1 MSIFINIWHS
11 RVPFYVYF
19 SKLHGCFSSW
29 LNLPLLATFSLKRL
43 IQLSH
48 CSPGFLQQAPAWPP
62 HCELIIP
69 TAVLGLLLIHS
80 HLAFVYNP
88 SGDNQQ
94 KVRLLSV
101 LSYLPSLFPG
111 LLGCSHFGRLS
122 LPIILLKQMF
132 LS

>member
-1 MSIFINIWHS
+1 M
-11 RVPFYVYF
+11 YF

-88 SGDNQQ
+88 SSDNRQ
-94 KVRLLSV
+94 KVQLLSV
-101 LSYLPSLFPG
+101 LSYLPSVPGFIRLQPLWPPVSAHHPAKANVSVLIVILF
-111 LLGCSHFGRLS
+111 
-122 LPIILLKQMF
+122 ITY
-132 LS
+132 